1 MDNKK
6 EKINSISRGKFLKE
20 MGFGGASL
28 MAFYCMGT
36 LSSCSKS
43 EADPAPATGG
53 NTNTNTKI
61 DITID
66 LTTNDFKGLKTDGEF
81 AVKDNIIVAN
91 SGGKYAAISKVCTHE
106 GTTIAY
112 RKANSDFRCPNHGA
126 TFNTDG
132 TVKGGPN
139 GSMASTIS
147 ALKVFK
153 TEILDSGN
161 KLRIFE

>member
-1 MDNKK
+1 MENKTVK
-6 EKINSISRGKFLKE
+6 TDSFSRHQFIKQL
-20 MGFGGASL
+20 GFGGASL

-43 EADPAPATGG
+43 EADPTPTPASGG
-53 NTNTNTKI
+53 NNNAKI
-61 DITID
+61 DVTLD

-81 AVKDNIIVAN
+81 AVKDNIIIAN
-91 SGGKYAAISKVCTHE
+91 TGGKYAAISKVCTHE
-106 GTTIAY
+106 GTTITY
-112 RKANSDFRCPNHGA
+112 RKANTDFRCPNHGA

-153 TEILDSGN
+153 TEVLDSGN